1 MRVGGLDVFEKTGLS
16 EEYGFDLWERVAVVH
31 DDVKRQRL
39 CYLLHCV
46 AIDSEAKSAT
56 KCDVKGLFPI
66 ILIGL

>member
-1 MRVGGLDVFEKTGLS
+1 MSVGGLDVFEKTGLS

-46 AIDSEAKSAT
+46 AIDSKAKCSAEG
-56 KCDVKGLFPI
+56 DVKGLFPI
-66 ILIGL
+66 VLVGL